1 MFVIED
7 EAHAEPQLGEFTTF
21 AEAVDELKRR
31 AEKTTLAPNIM
42 LYMYST
48 PRIAT
53 MLAIRLPPDIEARLD
68 ALARAT
74 GRSKSF
80 YARAAIVE
88 HLADMEEIYLAERRL
103 EDIRAGRGTTM
114 SLHAVKKSLD
124 LAD

>member
-53 MLAIRLPPDIEARLD
+53 MLAIRLPRISRPGSMPWPEPPAAAKAFMPAPPSSNTSPTWR
-68 ALARAT
+68 
-74 GRSKSF
+74 RSTSPNADWRTF
-80 YARAAIVE
+80 APVAAQP
-88 HLADMEEIYLAERRL
+88 
-103 EDIRAGRGTTM
+103 
-114 SLHAVKKSLD
+114 
-124 LAD
+124 